1 MTNINQKAKE
11 AAAVLQLI
19 KDNFRVFVTEIIG
32 LNNVQFHNE
41 LDDTLSS
48 HLNRKMAI
56 ALPRGFGKSTHLA
69 IAYPLWE
76 MAKNHN
82 VRILIVSNTAEISR
96 TSLSAIKSHI
106 EKNRK
111 YQLWAKAIDDPKG
124 RGVLPQLRP
133 DINAKSI
140 GQPML

>member
-69 IAYPLWE
+69 IAYPL
-76 MAKNHN
+76 
-82 VRILIVSNTAEISR
+82 
-96 TSLSAIKSHI
+96 
-106 EKNRK
+106 
-111 YQLWAKAIDDPKG
+111 
-124 RGVLPQLRP
+124 
-133 DINAKSI
+133 
-140 GQPML
+140 